1 MIDPALLPHLAWFA
15 LVARRGSFTKAAAE
29 MGVTRAGLS
38 QNLKALE
45 QRLGVRLLHR
55 TTRDMSLTDEG
66 RHLLAALQPA
76 LAGID
81 DALRSVGDA
90 GRAPSGLLRV
100 NSSRI
105 AAKLLL
111 EPHLGEFLSRHP
123 GLQMEMVID
132 DGLSNIV
139 AEGCD
144 AGIRFGESLAEHMI
158 AVPVTPRMTMA
169 VAASPAYWQR
179 RGLPATPA
187 DLSSHDCVRYRQT
200 SSGAIFRWEF
210 SAPAALGQTGGHA
223 FTVEPQGRITT
234 NDDDGMIRAA
244 LQGAGVVQ
252 HLEPALR
259 PWISSGALVQVLQ
272 PWCAPLPGLYLYAPT
287 REQMPLK
294 VRALIDFLVEKR
306 DATAAGPAP
315 KTSGSTARGQAR
327 TRRHPPAPA

>member
-1 MIDPALLPHLAWFA
+1 MDPALLPSLAWFA

-29 MGVTRAGLS
+29 MGVTRAALS

-55 TTRDMSLTDEG
+55 TTRDTSLTDEG
-66 RHLLAALQPA
+66 RHLLDALQPA

-81 DALRSVGDA
+81 DALRGVGDA
-90 GRAPSGLLRV
+90 GREPAGLLRV

-111 EPHLGEFLSRHP
+111 EPHLGEFLGRHP
-123 GLQMEMVID
+123 GLQLEMVID
-132 DGLSNIV
+132 DGLSNII
-139 AEGCD
+139 ADGCD

-158 AVPVTPRMTMA
+158 AVPVTPRMEMA
-169 VAASPAYWQR
+169 VVATPDYFARHGVP
-179 RGLPATPA
+179 GTPA
-187 DLSSHDCVRYRQT
+187 DLARYDCVRYRQT

-210 SAPAALGQTGGHA
+210 TEPGDNKRAGGHA
-223 FTVEPQGRITT
+223 FTVEPHGSFTT

-244 LQGAGVVQ
+244 LQGVGLVQ
-252 HLEPALR
+252 HLELALR
-259 PWISSGALVQVLQ
+259 PWLADGQLVRVLQ
-272 PWCAPLPGLYLYAPT
+272 AWCQPFPGLYLYAPT

-306 DATAAGPAP
+306 EAMLPVATLKQPMRAGRNRHSRSAA
-315 KTSGSTARGQAR
+315 
-327 TRRHPPAPA
+327 